1 MAKAAAHHRKAN
13 KLRQHLRADK
23 AGSHPGTMQYVGP
36 RRPEETLATLIEFGP
51 EENDFIETRFTSLEE
66 GKTFERTHQ
75 TFWLNLHGL
84 ANLELLKYV
93 GKRFNLHPLTME
105 DILHTE
111 QRPKVEVYPGY
122 LFIVARLASVD
133 ADGVLCSEQVSIVL
147 GHGFVLTFQEK
158 PTGTFTGIRDSLK
171 NAQSQVR
178 KLGADY
184 LVYSLLDKLVDR
196 YFSVLES
203 IGDRIESVD
212 DQIAAGPVPDH
223 LTDIQELRRGML
235 GIKRGLWPLREV
247 VNVLQRDDADFF
259 HEETQLYLR
268 DVYDHTVQLIES
280 TEALRELV
288 GNLQDSYLS
297 LQSHRMNLQ
306 MRMLTVITTVF
317 MPLTLIAG
325 IYGMNF
331 EFMPEL
337 HWRGGYF
344 AALGLMAAITVGLIA
359 FFRRKQWF

>member
-1 MAKAAAHHRKAN
+1 
-13 KLRQHLRADK
+13 
-23 AGSHPGTMQYVGP
+23 MQYVGP
-36 RRPEETLATLIEFGP
+36 RRPEDTLATLIEFGP
-51 EENDFIETRFTSLEE
+51 DDNDFIETRFTSLEE
-66 GKTFERTHQ
+66 GKVFERTHQ

-84 ANLELLKYV
+84 ANLELLKFV
-93 GKRFNLHPLTME
+93 GKRFGLHPLTME
-105 DILHTE
+105 DIVHTE

-133 ADGVLCSEQVSIVL
+133 ADGMLCSEQVSIVV
-147 GHGFVLTFQEK
+147 GRGYVLTFQEQ
-158 PTGTFTGIRDSLK
+158 PTGTFSSIRDSLK

-196 YFSVLES
+196 YFSVLET
-203 IGDRIESVD
+203 IGDRIELVD

-223 LTDIQELRRGML
+223 LTDIQELRRSML

-247 VNVLQRDDADFF
+247 INVLQRDDADFF
-259 HEETQLYLR
+259 REETQLYLR

-306 MRMLTVITTVF
+306 MRMLTVITTLF

-331 EFMPEL
+331 DVMPEL
-337 HWRGGYF
+337 RWRWGYF
-344 AALGLMAAITVGLIA
+344 GALGMMAVVAGGLIV
-359 FFRRKQWF
+359 FFRRKRWF

>member
-1 MAKAAAHHRKAN
+1 MAKAAANHRKTN

-23 AGSHPGTMQYVGP
+23 AGQHPGTLQYVGP

-51 EENDFIETRFTSLEE
+51 NADDFIETRFTSLED
-66 GKTFERTHQ
+66 GKVFKPTHT

-84 ANLELLKYV
+84 ADLDLLKYV
-93 GKRFNLHPLTME
+93 GQRFNLHPLTME

-122 LFIVARLASVD
+122 LYIVARLASVD
-133 ADGVLCSEQVSIVL
+133 ADGFLCSEQVSIVL

-158 PTGTFTGIRDSLK
+158 PTGTFNGIRDSLK

-184 LVYSLLDKLVDR
+184 LVYLLLDKLVDR
-196 YFSVLES
+196 YFGVLEAM
-203 IGDRIESVD
+203 GDQIEHID

-223 LTDIQELRRGML
+223 LNEIQSLRRSML
-235 GIKRGLWPLREV
+235 SVKRGLWPLREV
-247 VNVLQRDDADFF
+247 VNILQRDDADFF
-259 HEETQLYLR
+259 HQETQLYLR

-288 GNLQDSYLS
+288 TSLQDSYLS
-297 LQSHRMNLQ
+297 MQSHRMNMQ

-331 EFMPEL
+331 EYMPEL
-337 HWRGGYF
+337 RWRVGYF
-344 AALGLMAAITVGLIA
+344 WALGLMVAVTVGLIT